1 MLIEVTKTENAVV
14 ITVPIDE
21 LNKFGLSIG
30 DEIEVFQNKDNEIIL
45 RAKRQNERTKKI
57 LDATRE
63 IIENRRSALIELG
76 KGHE

>member
-1 MLIEVTKTENAVV
+1 MTTIITASENSAN
-14 ITVPIDE
+14 IIVPIDE
-21 LNKFGLSIG
+21 LEKLGFEVG
-30 DEIEVFQNKDNEIIL
+30 DEVEFSKNENDEIVL
-45 RAKRQNERTKKI
+45 RPKQNERTKRI